1 MKKLSKSVSRK
12 KPEILSYNK
21 RQFGFTLIE
30 LVIVIAII
38 GILTTI
44 AYASYENSVVKSRR
58 KAAAACVME
67 GSQFMERFYTT
78 NLRYDQTSPPVV
90 LIAAAFPE
98 LGCERDMAAF
108 YSIQLNGTPTTTAY
122 SVEAVPQGAQAAK
135 DTDCQTLRI
144 DQAGTKSITGAVAN
158 LDKCWNR

>member
-1 MKKLSKSVSRK
+1 MKKLYKAVPQRKTGMHSRI
-12 KPEILSYNK
+12 KPEH
-21 RQFGFTLIE
+21 GFTLIE
-30 LVIVIAII
+30 LVIVIAIV

-67 GSQFMERFYTT
+67 ASQFMERYYTT
-78 NLRYDQTSPPVV
+78 NLAYNQTP
-90 LIAAAFPE
+90 AAVAVALPQ
-98 LGCERDMAAF
+98 LGCDTDLTGF
-108 YSIQLNGTPTTTAY
+108 YNIQLNGTPTATAY
-122 SVEAVPQGAQAAK
+122 SMEAVPQGAQAAK

>member
-1 MKKLSKSVSRK
+1 MKKLSKALSRK
-12 KPEILSYNK
+12 EPGMLSYNK
-21 RQFGFTLIE
+21 RQSGFTLIE
-30 LVIVIAII
+30 LVIVIAIV

-67 GSQFMERFYTT
+67 GSQFMERYYTT
-78 NLRYDQTSPPVV
+78 NLAYNQTP
-90 LIAAAFPE
+90 AAAPVALPQ
-98 LGCERDMAAF
+98 LGCDTDLTGF
-108 YSIQLNGTPTTTAY
+108 YNIQLNGTPTATAY
-122 SVEAVPQGAQAAK
+122 SMEAEPQGAQAAK

>member
-1 MKKLSKSVSRK
+1 MKKLSKAIPRK
-12 KPEILSYNK
+12 ETGMLSYNK

-67 GSQFMERFYTT
+67 ASQFMERYYTT
-78 NLRYDQTSPPVV
+78 NLAYNQTP
-90 LIAAAFPE
+90 AAVAVALPQ
-98 LGCERDMAAF
+98 LGCDTDLTDF
-108 YSIQLNGTPTTTAY
+108 YDIQLDGTPTATTY
-122 SVEAVPQGAQAAK
+122 SIEAVPQGVQATKDAK
-135 DTDCQTLRI
+135 CGTLRLN
-144 DQAGTKSITGAVAN
+144 QNAAKSITGTLATTDV
-158 LDKCWNR
+158 CWNR

>member
-1 MKKLSKSVSRK
+1 MKTLTKSVSRK
-12 KPEILSYNK
+12 EPEMLSYNK

-30 LVIVIAII
+30 LVIVIAIV

-67 GSQFMERFYTT
+67 GSQFMERYYTT
-78 NLRYDQTSPPVV
+78 NLAYNQTP
-90 LIAAAFPE
+90 AAVAVALPQ
-98 LGCERDMAAF
+98 LGCDTDLTGF
-108 YSIQLNGTPTTTAY
+108 YNIQLNGTPTATAY
-122 SVEAVPQGAQAAK
+122 SMEAVPQGAQAAK

-144 DQAGTKSITGAVAN
+144 DQAGAKSITGAVAN

>member
-1 MKKLSKSVSRK
+1 MKKLSKALSRK
-12 KPEILSYNK
+12 VPGMLSCNK

-30 LVIVIAII
+30 LVIVIAIV

-78 NLRYDQTSPPVV
+78 NLRYNQTNATPPVAV
-90 LIAAAFPE
+90 ALPQ
-98 LGCERDMAAF
+98 LGCDTDLTNF
-108 YSIQLNGTPTTTAY
+108 YDIQLNGTPTATAY
-122 SVEAVPQGAQAAK
+122 SMEAVPQGVQATK
-135 DTDCQTLRI
+135 DSKCGTLRI
-144 DQAGTKSITGAVAN
+144 NQSAAKSITGTVAAM
-158 LDKCWNR
+158 DECWNR

>member
-1 MKKLSKSVSRK
+1 MKKLRMALSRK
-12 KPEILSYNK
+12 ETGMLSYHK

-44 AYASYENSVVKSRR
+44 AYASYENSIVKSRR

-67 GSQFMERFYTT
+67 ASQFMERFYTT

-90 LIAAAFPE
+90 LIAAAFPV
-98 LGCERDMAAF
+98 LGCEQDMAAF
-108 YSIQLNGTPTTTAY
+108 YAIQLNGTPTTTAY
-122 SVEAVPQGAQAAK
+122 SVEAVPQGVQATK
-135 DTDCQTLRI
+135 DSKCGTLRI
-144 DQAGTKSITGAVAN
+144 NERAAKSITGTVATV
-158 LDKCWNR
+158 DECWNR